1 MTQSN
6 AGKGEE
12 NKWLPVLSVFLDMAV
27 RLPCCVLARDWN
39 EEQGATKLSS

>member
-1 MTQSN
+1 MNQSN

-12 NKWLPVLSVFLDMAV
+12 NKSSPVLSIFLDMAV
-27 RLPCCVLARDWN
+27 RLPCWVLAQDWN